1 MPSSGWRIT
10 SVKTLSN
17 PYTIK
22 NQPLTTPGFLG
33 TNQININ
40 APFSKIILM
49 TGVQTFPT
57 PIEAHSI
64 EEVSDLIFQYSKY
77 NVKLGFSDHVDGSK
91 KESFILP
98 LMAFSAGAGVIE
110 KHLTF
115 NRKDKWIDY
124 HSALSFNNFKDF
136 C

>member
-1 MPSSGWRIT
+1 MIGVGGAKRNEIT
-10 SVKTLSN
+10 EL
-17 PYTIK
+17 IK
-22 NQPLTTPGFLG
+22 
-33 TNQININ
+33 QININ

-57 PIEAHSI
+57 PIAAHSI
-64 EEVSDLIFQYSKY
+64 KEVSDLILKYSKY
-77 NVKLGFSDHVDGSK
+77 DVKLGFSDHIDGSK

-124 HSALSFNNFKDF
+124 HSALSFNDFKDF
-136 C
+136 IKQIVYKFSTRQQFFLD